1 MSSRGSFFR
10 VCACLLL
17 LFGGSRSEETKQG
30 SELVSGCFDLVERTQ
45 GGATAKVNLCGAASI
60 AGETTCGN
68 GRRGTFTLE
77 HSKLG
82 TVAHLRGRPACYP
95 LGPGAFRAAVRRND
109 QETKVFGPLKL
120 FAKRLAACDA
130 RTGPLV
136 VVVIG
141 GSVTEGAKCADPT
154 GATMGACAFP
164 TRLVEGFRAARPSCE
179 VRLRNL
185 GRGGDT
191 TMYALARFDP
201 AETADADLLILDETV
216 NDIFTN
222 KEESRNYHPY
232 ARIRGAVELLVRR
245 IFQTAAKAP
254 PALLLLST
262 IVAAPPTD
270 YRYQDDA
277 LEPVARRYGLPLVS
291 YRDAADAAAALAF
304 HGASTGG
311 NNRSTFLMTYA
322 WHPGGGPPHPGMS
335 DLNHPDWFAHLLMA
349 DLVAY
354 VVAAARSDPR
364 VDAVPLAAATRDALA
379 AAPAFGAK
387 GLVDACNGDYL
398 TRLPTADRP
407 DFSRAPLGTP
417 GPGWTFV
424 ANGSKSGWEYDASD
438 DVRRGLAEMPRIRF
452 PVAFGTRPGL
462 VLSVMSSYANFGPGC
477 FWLERSGA
485 ASLDV
490 ATAAVHA
497 GRALRDHCWTVKTK
511 PGSYEKNG
519 VHEFLC
525 HKVLA
530 HSITL
535 PFIVD
540 GHWGD
545 RSSQPR
551 PQSYAAVGA
560 VPTPTR
566 YVQGAPS
573 FNPPNADQPLS
584 PPNTTDVLVFVAYPP
599 SDAKDLR
606 LGAKVRLMAIE
617 TC

>member
-185 GRGGDT
+185 GRGGYT

-270 YRYQDDA
+270 DRYQDDA

-364 VDAVPLAAATRDALA
+364 VDAVPRRRGCDALA
-379 AAPAFGAK
+379 AAPAFGA
-387 GLVDACNGDYL
+387 G
-398 TRLPTADRP
+398 RR
-407 DFSRAPLGTP
+407 
-417 GPGWTFV
+417 PGWTFV

-535 PFIVD
+535 PFI
-540 GHWGD
+540 
-545 RSSQPR
+545 
-551 PQSYAAVGA
+551 
-560 VPTPTR
+560 
-566 YVQGAPS
+566 
-573 FNPPNADQPLS
+573 PLS

>member
-1 MSSRGSFFR
+1 
-10 VCACLLL
+10 
-17 LFGGSRSEETKQG
+17 
-30 SELVSGCFDLVERTQ
+30 
-45 GGATAKVNLCGAASI
+45 
-60 AGETTCGN
+60 
-68 GRRGTFTLE
+68 
-77 HSKLG
+77 
-82 TVAHLRGRPACYP
+82 
-95 LGPGAFRAAVRRND
+95 
-109 QETKVFGPLKL
+109 
-120 FAKRLAACDA
+120 
-130 RTGPLV
+130 
-136 VVVIG
+136 
-141 GSVTEGAKCADPT
+141 
-154 GATMGACAFP
+154 
-164 TRLVEGFRAARPSCE
+164 
-179 VRLRNL
+179 
-185 GRGGDT
+185 
-191 TMYALARFDP
+191 MYALARFDP

-232 ARIRGAVELLVRR
+232 ARIRGAVELLARLDLRR
-245 IFQTAAKAP
+245 Q
-254 PALLLLST
+254 
-262 IVAAPPTD
+262 
-270 YRYQDDA
+270 
-277 LEPVARRYGLPLVS
+277 
-291 YRDAADAAAALAF
+291 
-304 HGASTGG
+304 
-311 NNRSTFLMTYA
+311 
-322 WHPGGGPPHPGMS
+322 
-335 DLNHPDWFAHLLMA
+335 
-349 DLVAY
+349 
-354 VVAAARSDPR
+354 
-364 VDAVPLAAATRDALA
+364 
-379 AAPAFGAK
+379 
-387 GLVDACNGDYL
+387 
-398 TRLPTADRP
+398 RLQ
-407 DFSRAPLGTP
+407 
-417 GPGWTFV
+417 
-424 ANGSKSGWEYDASD
+424 SGWEYDASD

-545 RSSQPR
+545 RR
-551 PQSYAAVGA
+551 
-560 VPTPTR
+560 
-566 YVQGAPS
+566 PS